1 MEKHQLKFL
10 KDKGSSP
17 LRVFIFFLMI
27 LKMKYDVQNSKTET
41 M

>member
-1 MEKHQLKFL
+1 
-10 KDKGSSP
+10 